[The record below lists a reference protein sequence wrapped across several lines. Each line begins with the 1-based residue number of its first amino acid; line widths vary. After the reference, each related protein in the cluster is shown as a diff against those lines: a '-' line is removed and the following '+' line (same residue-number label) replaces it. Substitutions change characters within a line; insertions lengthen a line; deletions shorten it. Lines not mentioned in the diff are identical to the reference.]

1 MKNFKDYPISKKLLT
16 GFLSVALITLLVG
29 IVGLASML
37 FINSKDTYMYRSKTA
52 PLDDMFHTIESLYQI
67 RTDSKDII
75 SNAGNKERIGELEK
89 SYAKEKEL
97 FLNHSAAYKASIPA
111 GSQSMTLFEEAVS
124 LFSGSYDPA
133 MTKSIEFAK
142 AGKKEE
148 AEKAMTDQ
156 QVSIQK
162 VYDNFDA
169 IIDQRM
175 SETKELS
182 DLNEIVA
189 LIATVVLIL
198 LIICG
203 VSAAVLLG
211 VKISGMISRPIK
223 QVVKAAELIS
233 LGYVD
238 VDLADLDSRDETGQL
253 ADAFSKMLEGIKDQA
268 QSATAIS
275 NGDFTSVIPLR
286 SEADV
291 LGLALQKIERDLNQ
305 ALLIVHDAAD
315 QVNSGAGQVSS
326 ASQSLASGTTE
337 QAAAIEELTASIA
350 TVAKQAQQNSENMQI
365 AAGYV
370 AAADTGV
377 KKSNEHMNRLNS
389 SMKEISTSS
398 EKISSITKV
407 IEDIAFQTNILALNA
422 AVESARAG
430 SAGKGFAV
438 VADEVRNLA
447 AKSAEAAKQTA
458 ALIENSAISVS
469 EGEKLAKEASD
480 ILLEVGEK
488 ARLAEVS
495 IREVESTSSVQVA
508 SMEEINQGI
517 NQVSAVIQSNA
528 ATAEE
533 SSASSE
539 ELAAQAH
546 ALKQEVGRFKL
557 SHNS

>member
-1 MKNFKDYPISKKLLT
+1 MKNFKDYPISRKLLT

-29 IVGLASML
+29 IVGLASMQ

-89 SYAKEKEL
+89 SYAQEKEL
-97 FLNHSAAYKASIPA
+97 FLNHSAAYKVSIPA
-111 GSQSMTLFEEAVS
+111 GSQSMALFEEAVS
-124 LFSGSYDPA
+124 LFSSSYDPA

-148 AEKAMTDQ
+148 AEKAMIDQ
-156 QVSIQK
+156 QDSIQK
-162 VYDNFDA
+162 VYNNFDA

-182 DLNEIVA
+182 DLNELVA
-189 LIATVVLIL
+189 LIAAVVLVL

-211 VKISGMISRPIK
+211 VRISTMISKPIN

-233 LGYVD
+233 LGYVE
-238 VDLADLDSRDETGQL
+238 VDLADLDSKDETGQL

-268 QSATAIS
+268 RSATAIS
-275 NGDFTSVIPLR
+275 NGDFTSIIPLR
-286 SEADV
+286 SDADV

-377 KKSNEHMNRLNS
+377 KKSNEHMNKLNI

-398 EKISSITKV
+398 EISSITKV

-557 SHNS
+557 SHNN